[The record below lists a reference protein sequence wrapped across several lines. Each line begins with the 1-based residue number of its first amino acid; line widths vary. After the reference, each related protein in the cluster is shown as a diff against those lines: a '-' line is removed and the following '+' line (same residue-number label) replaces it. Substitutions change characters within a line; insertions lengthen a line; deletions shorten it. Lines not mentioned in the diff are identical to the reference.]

1 MAIGDNIK
9 TLREYSN
16 MTQDDFAKQVAGV
29 TFQAVSTWER
39 GDREPR
45 MGVIQKL
52 SDYYEIPKS
61 LLIDGT
67 PSEVLNFLRTTNTY
81 AQNSTPPTNGD
92 LSSLREQLRRQ
103 PGMRILF
110 DAGKNSTEE
119 DLIEA
124 ARMLERFK
132 KLRDGDE

>member
-1 MAIGDNIK
+1 MTGEKVASFTQRFSQLCDEYVNDGGTQQQFASLLGVSRQTIGAWC
-9 TLREYSN
+9 S
-16 MTQDDFAKQVAGV
+16 
-29 TFQAVSTWER
+29 
-39 GDREPR
+39 GDRSPKQPTVMFISDKLGVDIAWLNGFDVPR
-45 MGVIQKL
+45 TKL
-52 SDYYEIPKS
+52 FVQSS
-61 LLIDGT
+61 
-67 PSEVLNFLRTTNTY
+67 
-81 AQNSTPPTNGD
+81 TNGD

-132 KLRDGDE
+132 KLRDGDES

>member
-1 MAIGDNIK
+1 MKPNGDTARELFKNNLNRYMNLRNINQIDIVTSLK
-9 TLREYSN
+9 VSSATASDWVNGIKYPRVDAMQALANLLEVN
-16 MTQDDFAKQVAGV
+16 MSDLMTEHNQDIQTTQ
-29 TFQAVSTWER
+29 S
-39 GDREPR
+39 
-45 MGVIQKL
+45 
-52 SDYYEIPKS
+52 S
-61 LLIDGT
+61 
-67 PSEVLNFLRTTNTY
+67 
-81 AQNSTPPTNGD
+81 TNGD

-132 KLRDGDE
+132 KLRDGDES